1 MTAITS
7 SRAKI
12 SSLPMFFI
20 LAYALSWAVEIP
32 LALKAQGLIDIPI
45 PFALHY
51 LAAFGPL
58 LAAFIMTWH
67 SNGMDGLR
75 ELVGRM
81 FKWRMGAGWWLVALA
96 PLLAYALVAIVLWF
110 IQGHGPD
117 IGALGQ
123 IDFLPNLGLGALF
136 LWILTFGFGEET
148 GWRGYALPRLQRGHS
163 ALTATI
169 ILWIFWALWHL
180 PLFFFLY
187 DPTIL
192 AGFLLGLLAGAI
204 TFTWLYNSTVG
215 SILMVAI
222 WHGAFNY
229 VTGCITCK
237 TGLEAAILS
246 TLVMVWAVVVVIWF
260 KPATLSRA
268 DKQVI

>member
-7 SRAKI
+7 SRAK
-12 SSLPMFFI
+12 SGSLTMFFV
-20 LAYALSWAVEIP
+20 LAYAFSWTVEIP
-32 LALKAQGLIDIPI
+32 LALRAQGLIDIPI

-58 LAAFIMTWH
+58 LAAFVMTWH
-67 SNGMDGLR
+67 SSGGAGLR

-81 FKWRMGAGWWLVALA
+81 FKWRVGLGWGLVAFA

-117 IGALGQ
+117 IGTLGQ
-123 IDFLPNLGLGALF
+123 VDFLPNLGLGALF

-148 GWRGYALPRLQRGHS
+148 GWRGYALPRLQNGRS
-163 ALTATI
+163 ALAATI
-169 ILWIFWALWHL
+169 ILWVLWVLWHL
-180 PLFFFLY
+180 PLFFYLY
-187 DPTIL
+187 EVTVLPGL
-192 AGFLLGLLAGAI
+192 LLGLLAGAI
-204 TFTWLYNSTVG
+204 TFTWLYNSAGG
-215 SILMVAI
+215 SILLLAI
-222 WHGAFNY
+222 WHGAFDF
-229 VTGCITCK
+229 VTGCTACK
-237 TGLEAAILS
+237 TSVEAAVLS

-268 DKQVI
+268 DKQEK